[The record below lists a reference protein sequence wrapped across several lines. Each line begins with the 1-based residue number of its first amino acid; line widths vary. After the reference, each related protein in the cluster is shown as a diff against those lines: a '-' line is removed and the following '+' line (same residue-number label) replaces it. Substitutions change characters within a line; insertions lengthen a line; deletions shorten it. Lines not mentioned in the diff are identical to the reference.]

1 MKRTIDEI
9 LNQPEANEKIF
20 QYFFDT
26 MGIDSSDEHCAQILT
41 SLTQEKKSNVGKDKL
56 LTKQQQE

>member
-1 MKRTIDEI
+1 